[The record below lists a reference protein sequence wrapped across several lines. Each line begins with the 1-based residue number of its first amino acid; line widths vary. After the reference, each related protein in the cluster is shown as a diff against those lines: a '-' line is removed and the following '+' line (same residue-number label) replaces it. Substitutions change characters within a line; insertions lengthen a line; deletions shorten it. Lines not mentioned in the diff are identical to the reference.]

1 MTRVVVNQ
9 GAQTSSSVVVKR
21 GGDITLQSLKN
32 VNTTD
37 LQDGYTL
44 VYDSVTGKWVS
55 QSISEAVTINTVD
68 GGTY

>member
-44 VYDSVTGKWVS
+44 VYDSETGKWIS
-55 QSISEAVTINTVD
+55 QSLSESVTINTVD

>member
-1 MTRVVVNQ
+1 MTKIVVNQ

-44 VYDSVTGKWVS
+44 VYDSGTGKWVS
-55 QSISEAVTINTVD
+55 QPISEFFTVNSVD

>member
-55 QSISEAVTINTVD
+55 QSISEAVTITTVD

>member
-44 VYDSVTGKWVS
+44 VYDSGTGKWVS
-55 QSISEAVTINTVD
+55 QAIDGTILPAVD